1 MVTYWLASSRSFIT
15 GWISDCDSSP
25 SLLKSELIGESF
37 LTRRLI
43 DWPTTHE
50 TMSAMYDRM
59 AQAYIPS
66 SHGRIIGCGSRAQML
81 HEQTPLGQSTFEGG
95 AMATSFHKTLT
106 SEILNRE
113 DNSRDL
119 LGKHWQDKIVP
130 NRSKRH
136 LLQSIGYSTNS
147 GVSGRMMTVGSAND
161 YIWT

>member
-1 MVTYWLASSRSFIT
+1 
-15 GWISDCDSSP
+15 
-25 SLLKSELIGESF
+25 
-37 LTRRLI
+37 
-43 DWPTTHE
+43 
-50 TMSAMYDRM
+50 
-59 AQAYIPS
+59 
-66 SHGRIIGCGSRAQML
+66 ML